1 MASEDGIDQAE
12 LTKSLDG
19 FTPTLNG
26 FLMKLFVE
34 KSDRPTIEMLQQ
46 DEWLSKNESKQGVFN
61 NVYYREC
68 RYDWYLRLPLV
79 EFLLKSSD
87 VSLKFEHII
96 YALNKES

>member
-1 MASEDGIDQAE
+1 MKPPLLLVGLAQSDDICHHPRKVEAKLALASEDGIDQAE

-68 RYDWYLRLPLV
+68 RYD
-79 EFLLKSSD
+79 
-87 VSLKFEHII
+87 
-96 YALNKES
+96 